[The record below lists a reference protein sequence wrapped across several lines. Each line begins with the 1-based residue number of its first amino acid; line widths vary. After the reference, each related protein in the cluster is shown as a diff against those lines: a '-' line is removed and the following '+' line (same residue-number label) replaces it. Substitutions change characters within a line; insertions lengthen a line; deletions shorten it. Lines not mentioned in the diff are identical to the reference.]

1 MTLEQPLTNGA
12 PPVLE
17 LVQGAAIT
25 PIHHIYVDGVWRQ
38 VRVAAARAA
47 RAEAATGTPFIEFL
61 GGGPHHT
68 VPVPP
73 RILHPV
79 GLQSRYVPSRQL
91 PTGQQTVGRFI
102 GMQKA
107 ARAKLPPTRF
117 PSIILQY
124 GVWVLFYSEK
134 RFLALKRL
142 ARPKSGMISWWAGGI
157 VQGLLGDLTMT
168 GSLRIPDVD
177 TIDRS
182 LNSDLWIR
190 ILQVMQPDE
199 DGVMTLRRSAL
210 VNRSWKGHAGALLDP
225 ASKWQKIRAA
235 AMQAGDALMKT

>member
-79 GLQSRYVPSRQL
+79 GLQSRYAPSRQL
-91 PTGQQTVGRFI
+91 PTGQRTVGCFI
-102 GMQKA
+102 GMQNA
-107 ARAKLPPTRF
+107 ARTKLPPTRF

-124 GVWVLFYSEK
+124 GVWVCSTRKNASCSKEARETRVGYNTGGHE
-134 RFLALKRL
+134 ALYRD
-142 ARPKSGMISWWAGGI
+142 PSG
-157 VQGLLGDLTMT
+157 T
-168 GSLRIPDVD
+168 SL
-177 TIDRS
+177 
-182 LNSDLWIR
+182 
-190 ILQVMQPDE
+190 
-199 DGVMTLRRSAL
+199 
-210 VNRSWKGHAGALLDP
+210 
-225 ASKWQKIRAA
+225 
-235 AMQAGDALMKT
+235 